1 MCSGFTLIIRVTEIH
16 KLRSVDCNH
25 IILLVSYLGLQVDRE
40 RLAAGAQK
48 FIYINSFF
56 SIVILQMV
64 MTSAENNQLIM
75 VITFTKYYD
84 STVNRP

>member
-1 MCSGFTLIIRVTEIH
+1 MCSGFSLIIRVTEIH
-16 KLRSVDCNH
+16 KLRSVDCNY

-40 RLAAGAQK
+40 RLAAGARK

-64 MTSAENNQLIM
+64 MTSAENNHFIM
-75 VITFTKYYD
+75 VITFTKYHD
-84 STVNRP
+84 SPVNIT